1 MAASLLDRVVAYVS
15 PRRALARHVDRLRLK
30 RAYEAASPRDQ
41 WRPRRAGASADADHQ
56 ADAATLRAKARALV
70 QNVPYVA
77 AGLEAL
83 VANTIGTGIATY
95 ATGVNAARMNA
106 AWARWCKVCDADG
119 RLDWA
124 GIQAA
129 AYRAMEQ
136 DGEVLIRLRP
146 RLASDG
152 LPVPLQIQLLEV
164 DWIDT
169 SRTTGALSGG
179 RIVNGI
185 EYDQLGRVVAYW
197 LWTSHPGEAGVHL
210 ARMRRESQRVPA
222 ASIIHLYAP
231 ERPGQGRGIT
241 RLAPIIARV
250 RDLQLYEDAELA
262 RKNLE
267 ARLSVLVSGDVNAL
281 ANPPQ
286 WGGQVDTNAQQTGDL
301 GELRSGAIT
310 SLPPGLN
317 VTTVAPNPAPGYV
330 DSVKHHLH
338 VIAVGMGVTYEQLTG
353 DMREVNFSSARV
365 RQADFRR
372 QVESRQW
379 LCVIPRMVEPVYQ
392 AFVDAG
398 MLIGQW
404 RTDYACDHSTP
415 KWEYVNPQQDAESE
429 LKLISSGLLTIS
441 ESLRRRGYKPEAV
454 FAELQSDFARLRE
467 LGVLDVLML
476 LQKGRTEAG
485 EPAPAPAAAQDDG
498 GARAAAVL
506 RAPMEAISR
515 AVEAISARPPANPT
529 RMVIEGPLATIAP
542 PPVEVRVEAPSVNV
556 QPTPVEV
563 RVEAPSVHVHP
574 TPVEVRVEAPE
585 VTVAAPDV
593 TVHNSLRLPAR
604 RTESTIERDSA
615 GRVARTVQVER
626 DADE

>member
-1 MAASLLDRVVAYVS
+1 MIDRLLAYLS
-15 PRRALARHVDRLRLK
+15 PRVALSRHVDRIRLQ
-30 RAYEAASPRDQ
+30 RAYEAASPRDS
-41 WRPRRAGASADADHQ
+41 WRPRRAGASPAADHQ
-56 ADAATLRAKARALV
+56 ADAAILRAKARALT

-83 VANTIGTGIATY
+83 VCNTIGSGITTY
-95 ATGVNAARMNA
+95 ATGSDGAKRNAT
-106 AWARWCKVCDADG
+106 WARWGKVCDADG

-124 GIQAA
+124 GMQAA

-152 LPVPLQIQLLEV
+152 LPVPLQLQLLEV

-169 SRTTGALSGG
+169 ARTTGAAAGNSL
-179 RIVNGI
+179 VNGI
-185 EYDQLGRVVAYW
+185 EYDRLGRVVAYW
-197 LWTSHPGEAGVHL
+197 LWSDHPGNSGVYL
-210 ARMRRESQRVPA
+210 RTGARRESQRVPA
-222 ASIIHLYAP
+222 SSIIHLFAP

-241 RLAPIIARV
+241 RLASIIPRV

-267 ARLSVLVSGDVNAL
+267 ARLSVLVSGDVSGL

-286 WGGQVDTNAQQTGDL
+286 WGGQVDQAAQQTGEL

-310 SLPPGLN
+310 SLPPGMH
-317 VTTVAPNPAPGYV
+317 VTTVAPTPVPGYV

-372 QVESRQW
+372 QVEARQW
-379 LCVIPRMVEPVYQ
+379 LCIIPRLIEPVYR
-392 AFVDAG
+392 AFIDAG
-398 MLIGQW
+398 VLVGLW

-415 KWEYVNPQQDAESE
+415 KWDYVNPQQDAESE

-441 ESLRRRGYKPEAV
+441 ESLRRRGYKPDDV